1 MAKKTT
7 KLFTYK
13 SEEIQGEGSFVTMRK
28 PSWGMM
34 RKATAEI
41 EGKSEQEAGL
51 AMMNDLL
58 PGLITAWNWTD
69 VEGELLPLPK
79 DRPEVIDDLE
89 VEEVMFL
96 VEKASQLLATEKPGK
111 N

>member
-1 MAKKTT
+1 MAKKTR
-7 KLFTYK
+7 LFRYD
-13 SEEIQGEGSFVTMRK
+13 SEAVQGEGSFVTMRK

-34 RKATAEI
+34 RKATAEMAD
-41 EGKSEQEAGL
+41 KSEQEAGL
-51 AMMNDLL
+51 AMMGELL
-58 PGLITAWNWTD
+58 PGLITDWNWTD

-89 VEEVMFL
+89 VEEAMFL
-96 VEKASQLLATEKPGK
+96 VEKASALLTADTPGK

>member
-1 MAKKTT
+1 MAKKTR
-7 KLFTYK
+7 LFRYD
-13 SEEIQGEGSFVTMRK
+13 SEAVQGEGSFVTMRK

-34 RKATAEI
+34 RKATAEMAD
-41 EGKSEQEAGL
+41 KSEQEAGL
-51 AMMNDLL
+51 AMMGELL

-89 VEEVMFL
+89 VEEAMFL
-96 VEKASQLLATEKPGK
+96 VEKASALLTTDAPGK